1 MLLLPPPMV
10 LHQNEK
16 RISNR
21 WYDVRESEMVYMLCC
36 VCVAAYLLVN
46 EYLLLYIKQEE
57 AGIWE

>member
-1 MLLLPPPMV
+1 MV